1 MQPINRNLL
10 HAMSAEP
17 TLVTSIRSASRTM
30 VRELGFMQA
39 TLAATDYSPSAVHTL
54 LELDA
59 HGALTAAQLV
69 QLLGLEKSSVS
80 RMLAKLQAAGEVTES
95 TDAST
100 PTSDARAKPL
110 CLTAQGRRTATAI
123 HAYGQQQV
131 QTALQHLN
139 PSQQQAVA
147 QGLAA
152 YAGALQTCR
161 QGQAA
166 NAVAPAIEIHT
177 GYRPGLIGRV
187 AEMHAQFYARHA
199 GFGQFFESQVA
210 SGVAAFA
217 SRLDQPCNQ
226 IWSATLHGR
235 IVGAIA
241 IDGQDLGDQQAHL
254 RWFILDDGCRGSG
267 VGRQLLA
274 RAVEFCDQQGFV
286 STQLWTFQ
294 GLDAARRLYESHGF
308 TLVHEATGSQW
319 GSQVTEQ
326 QFTRP
331 GRAAGL

>member
-1 MQPINRNLL
+1 
-10 HAMSAEP
+10 MSTELP
-17 TLVTSIRSASRTM
+17 LVTAIRSASRTM

-59 HGALTAAQLV
+59 QGALTAAQLV

-80 RMLAKLQAAGEVTES
+80 RMLAKLQAAGEVAES
-95 TDAST
+95 TDAGT
-100 PTSDARAKPL
+100 PSSDARAKPL
-110 CLTAQGRRTATAI
+110 CLTAQGRRTAAAI
-123 HAYGQQQV
+123 HAYGQRQV
-131 QTALQHLN
+131 HNALQHLN

-161 QGQAA
+161 QGRADA
-166 NAVAPAIEIHT
+166 TVLPAIEIHT

-199 GFGQFFESQVA
+199 GFGQFFESRVA
-210 SGVAAFA
+210 SGIAEFA
-217 SRLDQPCNQ
+217 GRLDQPCNQ
-226 IWSATLHGR
+226 IWSATQHGR
-235 IVGAIA
+235 TVGAIA
-241 IDGQDLGDQQAHL
+241 IDGQDLGGQQAHL

-274 RAVEFCDQQGFV
+274 RAMDFCDQQGFA

-319 GSQVTEQ
+319 GSVVTEQ
-326 QFTRP
+326 QFSRP
-331 GRAAGL
+331 AAPRP